1 MPVVKLSLTDK
12 YYQKLKNM
20 ADAEFM
26 SIQDYIRSKIFQER
40 TIFEP
45 EEAYRRATDGRF
57 LPGEEFTLPD
67 IYGEEWTLETSPAG
81 VFGRRFNK
89 YIKSFDSGIKH
100 VTENQNVRRAVYKI
114 EQMEPQ
120 IQI

>member
-45 EEAYRRATDGRF
+45 EEAYMVRNGLLKQVLLEF
-57 LPGEEFTLPD
+57 LADAL
-67 IYGEEWTLETSPAG
+67 TSILNPL
-81 VFGRRFNK
+81 
-89 YIKSFDSGIKH
+89 
-100 VTENQNVRRAVYKI
+100 
-114 EQMEPQ
+114 
-120 IQI
+120 IQASNM

>member
-45 EEAYRRATDGRF
+45 EEAYRRATDGSF

-114 EQMEPQ
+114 E
-120 IQI
+120 

>member
-57 LPGEEFTLPD
+57 FC
-67 IYGEEWTLETSPAG
+67 
-81 VFGRRFNK
+81 
-89 YIKSFDSGIKH
+89 FDCA
-100 VTENQNVRRAVYKI
+100 RPRANDLFHHGF
-114 EQMEPQ
+114 
-120 IQI
+120 